1 MIFAEEPYPY
11 GLYCFLEVLVVHKDF
26 RRRGIGI
33 KLVIHCLN
41 YVKKACFEKWILY
54 LKMKD
59 LINYIV
65 S

>member
-1 MIFAEEPYPY
+1 M
-11 GLYCFLEVLVVHKDF
+11 YCFLEVLVVHKDF

-33 KLVIHCLN
+33 KLVTHCLN